1 MITHNYEFDMII
13 RGIVAT
19 RGEEGA
25 TIAEMRDDYFEIV
38 CEKWPLQGVHHRAI
52 IGYLTELE
60 GLVMVRVPNGPCIWY
75 VDDLGNVSERL
86 NQHQCD
92 ANNNDIIT
100 VSDASTGE
108 NVIEISSN
116 SNSTISYVLPTA
128 PSVQSTS
135 SSLNGFNP
143 LPSTTITDTSADV
156 QENDKS
162 RKRHIS
168 FGSSQESFYN
178 DTKRPRNKSFDRIN
192 LIEEN
197 LEIHNF
203 HVGSNGMCTK
213 TTSTEV
219 ECSSS
224 INQVFNANGFP
235 NGYHSNGS
243 NGVDCLDR

>member
-1 MITHNYEFDMII
+1 MIRHNYEFDMII

-38 CEKWPLQGVHHRAI
+38 CEKWPLQDVHHRAI
-52 IGYLTELE
+52 IGYLMELE
-60 GLVMVRVPNGPCIWY
+60 GLVMVRVTNGPCIWY
-75 VDDLGNVSERL
+75 IDDLGNVSERL

-92 ANNNDIIT
+92 ANNNDIIA
-100 VSDASTGE
+100 VSDVSTGE
-108 NVIEISSN
+108 NVIEISGS
-116 SNSTISYVLPTA
+116 STISA
-128 PSVQSTS
+128 QSTS

-143 LPSTTITDTSADV
+143 LPSTITDTSADV

-168 FGSSQESFYN
+168 FSSSHESFHN
-178 DTKRPRNKSFDRIN
+178 DTKRQCNKSFDRIN

-197 LEIHNF
+197 LEIHNIQ
-203 HVGSNGMCTK
+203 VGSNGICKK

-224 INQVFNANGFP
+224 INQAFNANGFP

-243 NGVDCLDR
+243 NGSNGVDCLDR